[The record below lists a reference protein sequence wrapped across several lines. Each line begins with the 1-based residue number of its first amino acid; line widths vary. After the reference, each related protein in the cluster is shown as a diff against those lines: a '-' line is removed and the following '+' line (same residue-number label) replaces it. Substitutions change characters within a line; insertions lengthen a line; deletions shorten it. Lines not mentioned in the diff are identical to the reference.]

1 MTGQTDRESDSI
13 SFGRSNIRK
22 LGTALHP
29 NSSQLQIIQSPKG
42 LFPTQGPHNNTTNK
56 LFPWG
61 QLWILSHAIRTRLNT
76 KDTAK
81 ASKFRAFCFQLR
93 SLNSTR
99 HNNKSTCMGPSLE
112 SFSRDQNQTQIKDT
126 AKASKVQTFSFR
138 SQVPELRLSRTT
150 NRFAWSQ
157 LWSLSHAIRTRL
169 KPRTRPKLPKSRRF
183 VSNLGPG
190 NQQDD
195 NKSICRAPTLE
206 SVHTCLLY
214 TSPSPRDA

>member
-1 MTGQTDRESDSI
+1 MEPALEFVSCDQDQT
-13 SFGRSNIRK
+13 
-22 LGTALHP
+22 
-29 NSSQLQIIQSPKG
+29 Q
-42 LFPTQGPHNNTTNK
+42 
-56 LFPWG
+56 
-61 QLWILSHAIRTRLNT
+61 T
-76 KDTAK
+76 KDMAK
-81 ASKFRAFCFQLR
+81 ASKVRAFCFQLR

-183 VSNLGPG
+183 VSNLDPG

-206 SVHTCLLY
+206 SVHTIRKDQAQ
-214 TSPSPRDA
+214 T